1 MHPQQPQPYPV
12 VPVVPVSPVF
22 VAPVKPPTSGLAIA
36 SLVLG
41 IVGALCGWC
50 LLGIPCLLAVI
61 FGHLAIP
68 ATRPGRQAGRGAAVA
83 GLVLGYL
90 MIVPA
95 VILTITGAAG
105 SLIQDLEPDPAAT
118 VTSCVIDDETRTAR
132 IGVTAT
138 NKTRRTASY
147 RVQVVVKDAN
157 GVRVGDGSVWI
168 SDIAAGQT
176 AAGTGMA
183 VLDVPGGKTCAVGE
197 VS

>member
-1 MHPQQPQPYPV
+1 MPV
-12 VPVVPVSPVF
+12 V
-22 VAPVKPPTSGLAIA
+22 VAAPKPPTSGLAVA

-50 LLGIPCLLAVI
+50 LLGVPCLLAVI

-68 ATRPGRQAGRGAAVA
+68 ATRPGRQSGRGAAVA
-83 GLVLGYL
+83 GLVLGYV

-95 VILTITGAAG
+95 VILTIMGGAG
-105 SLIQDLEPDPAAT
+105 SLIEELEPDPAAA
-118 VTSCVIDDETRTAR
+118 VTSCVIDDAARTAR

-147 RVQVVVKDAN
+147 RVRVVVEDAN
-157 GVRVGDGSVWI
+157 GIRVGDGSVYV
-168 SDIAAGQT
+168 SGIAAGQT
-176 AAGTGMA
+176 AAGTGTA
-183 VLDVPGGKTCAVGE
+183 FLDVPGGKTCAIGE